1 MLSSPFSLKIT
12 EVRAMCVGRCDSLG
26 LPSSAH
32 RPFGE
37 EECAHGLKKGPGARG
52 ARAADLSWANLGA
65 LLSSCHLQSQ
75 GIKGGGARRE
85 WEGGSSRWTPNLG
98 SRHAKWDIKEL
109 EPREPSD
116 RDFCSPGKREF
127 RVGLSATPDCPQ
139 LEGSRLPWRSIC

>member
-1 MLSSPFSLKIT
+1 
-12 EVRAMCVGRCDSLG
+12 MCVGRCDSLG

-139 LEGSRLPWRSIC
+139 LGGSRLPWRSYLLG